1 MGSGIKI
8 GVAAWGD
15 LNDYYPRGM
24 RSSADRLRFYSTEF
38 PLVEVDTSYYAIPAA
53 HVPATW
59 VENTPADFTFDIK
72 AFRLFTTHQTPPRF
86 LPPDVRADLPPEL
99 AGKRSLYYKDMPG
112 RQKDDLWSM
121 FGGMVDTLRDAGKL
135 GVVLFQVP
143 PWFVPRKDSYAHID
157 ECRQRMAGYP
167 IAVEFRNRHWLLDDG
182 LEDTLSYLRRAD
194 ISFVAV
200 NEPQGFNSS
209 VPPVADV
216 TAEVGIV
223 RFHGRN
229 QQTWEKKGL
238 KKSSERFDHYYS
250 EAEMEEW
257 APRIATMKSDA
268 REVHVIMNT
277 NNQDQAIVN
286 SRLAEKVLGEGLV
299 QRPTLF

>member
-1 MGSGIKI
+1 MASGIKI
-8 GVAAWGD
+8 GVAAWTD
-15 LNDYYPRGM
+15 VADYYPRGM
-24 RSSADRLRFYSTEF
+24 KPADRLGFYSGEF
-38 PLVEVDTSYYAIPAA
+38 PLVEVDTSYYAIPAP
-53 HVPATW
+53 HVPAAW
-59 VENTPADFTFDIK
+59 VAATPDGFTFDIK
-72 AFRLFTTHQTPPRF
+72 AFRLFTTHQTPLRF
-86 LPPDVRADLPPEL
+86 LPSDVRADLPPEVS
-99 AGKRSLYYKDMPG
+99 GKRSLYYKDLPD

-121 FGGMVDTLRDAGKL
+121 FGGTVDTLRDAGKL
-135 GVVLFQVP
+135 GVVLFQFP
-143 PWFVPRKDSYAHID
+143 PWFMPGRDSYTHID

-167 IAVEFRNRHWLLDDG
+167 IAVEFRNRYWLLDDG
-182 LEDTLSYLRRAD
+182 LENTLSYLRRAG

-200 NEPQGFNSS
+200 DEPQGFNSS

-216 TAEVGIV
+216 TADIGIV

-229 QQTWEKKGL
+229 GDTWEKKGL
-238 KKSSERFDHYYS
+238 KKSSERFDYYYS

-257 APRIATMKSDA
+257 APRIATMKSAA

-286 SRLAEKVLGEGLV
+286 SRLTEKVLGEGLI